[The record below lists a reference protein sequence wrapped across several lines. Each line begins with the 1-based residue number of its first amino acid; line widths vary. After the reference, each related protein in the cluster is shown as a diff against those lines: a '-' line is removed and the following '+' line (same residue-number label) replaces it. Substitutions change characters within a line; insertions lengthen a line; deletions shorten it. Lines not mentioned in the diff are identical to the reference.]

1 MKVCLFRPNIPG
13 NFGNIIRTISCF
25 GINEID
31 IILPTSFILNQKEVK
46 RSMMDYGN
54 DFNINTFESF
64 EIYQKENIDKKIV
77 LLTTKSEK
85 SYTEYNFLDN
95 EILLFGSESSGVTD
109 LVFQNCDEKLTIKMA
124 NRKRSLNLAIS
135 VGIIVSYAKK
145 NNF

>member
-54 DFNINTFESF
+54 DFNINTFENF

-109 LVFQNCDEKLTIKMA
+109 SVFQNCDEKLTIKMA
-124 NRKRSLNLAIS
+124 NGKRSLNLAIS
-135 VGIIVSYAKK
+135 VGIIVFYAKK
-145 NNF
+145 NSF